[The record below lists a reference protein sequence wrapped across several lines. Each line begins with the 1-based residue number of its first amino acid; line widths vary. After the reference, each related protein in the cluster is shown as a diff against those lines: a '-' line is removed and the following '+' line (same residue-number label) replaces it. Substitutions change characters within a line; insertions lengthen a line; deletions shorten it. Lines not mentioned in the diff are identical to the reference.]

1 MNTKLQGYLAGI
13 IAAVAYGTNPLGAL
27 FLYREGYN
35 ATSVI
40 FFRFVFAVLI
50 LGMVLL
56 MQKESFKISVFEFK
70 VLSSL
75 GVIFAV
81 SALTLYTSFSY
92 MDSGIASTILFTYP
106 VFVAI
111 IMSVFFKEHMSVIS
125 IFSIALSIF
134 GICLLY
140 QGDGGVRLSTLGIIL
155 VLISS
160 LTYSFYIVLVNRANL
175 KINPFKMTFYV
186 MAIAGICILIYS
198 VFNKENRII
207 PIDGFYSLS
216 WFVFLGIVATIIAM
230 TFLNIAIPKIGSV
243 PTAIMGALEPAT
255 AVIISVC
262 VFDGLLS
269 LRLLTGIFLILIAV
283 ILITLK
289 DIPLLILRKLK
300 KKNILIK

>member
-216 WFVFLGIVATIIAM
+216 WFVFLGIVPTIIAM